1 MSTICRHACFG
12 VQRLVSAAWYTS
24 RYMTAYSLSRSEAR
38 EKNVDV
44 VRDWDLSVT
53 SQLMKRSAQ
62 HTQA

>member
-1 MSTICRHACFG
+1 MH
-12 VQRLVSAAWYTS
+12 VSAFNASSVQLGTRLDTWQP
-24 RYMTAYSLSRSEAR
+24 SLSRSEAR